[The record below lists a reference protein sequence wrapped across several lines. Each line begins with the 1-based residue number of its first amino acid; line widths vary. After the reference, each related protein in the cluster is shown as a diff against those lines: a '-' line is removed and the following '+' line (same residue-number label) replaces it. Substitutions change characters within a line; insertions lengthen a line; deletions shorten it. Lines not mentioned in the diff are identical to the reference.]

1 LRRVLSLFFGDISM
15 KWSIAKTTTKNCYKI
30 WLTRGIH
37 ANENIII
44 NKIIVKIRLVLVQTL
59 EFAIHLKWF

>member
-1 LRRVLSLFFGDISM
+1 MLSLLFGDRSM
-15 KWSIAKTTTKNCYKI
+15 KWSIAKTTTQNCYKI

-59 EFAIHLKWF
+59 KFAIHLKWF